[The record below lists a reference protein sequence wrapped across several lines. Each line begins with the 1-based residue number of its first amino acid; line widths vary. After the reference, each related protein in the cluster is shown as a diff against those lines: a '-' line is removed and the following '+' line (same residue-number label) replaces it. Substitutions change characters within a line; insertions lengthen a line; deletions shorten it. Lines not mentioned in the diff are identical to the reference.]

1 MRRITFPITLHGE
14 EKSFLSTFNLFINFV
29 NWSSY
34 NFLKQFWSSF
44 KVFVLILMDRAQE
57 TLMHFS
63 IDIKYDIWCIV
74 KYLKWILFTPWNLYL
89 KLKEASIYKCS
100 GNKFFG
106 KLRKIDRKVTSEDLS
121 LVKLQA

>member
-89 KLKEASIYKCS
+89 KLKEASIYKCFE
-100 GNKFFG
+100 NKFLG
-106 KLRKIDRKVTSEDLS
+106 KLRKIDRKVTSKDLC